1 MEKKKKFIWIV
12 VAILIVGAILGS
24 SYAFWVITARQKNE
38 NLVNSQCFKLSF
50 LESTNAISLLE
61 GYPMSDE
68 DGSSLTPYTFQI
80 KNECSAKAKYTLRL
94 EIDDTTTMNEKY
106 LKSRLNTKSIRKI
119 SELEETELTLENV
132 KKSYKLGEFIIN
144 GNSEEEYE
152 LRIWIDGGVTSDN
165 LEVMNQVFSAKVSV
179 EGDYEGTYTE
189 SILNGTDP
197 VLSEGL
203 IPVTIDNDG
212 TVKKADVNQE
222 WYKYADK
229 KWANAVIL
237 NDESVKYRDNEVIPE
252 SNIES
257 YFVWIPRYRYQIFDH
272 GMYYELSDTVEN
284 KAQEI
289 KIEFE
294 NKETQL
300 SKGSKKGDWLTHSA
314 FTSFD
319 VNGIWVGKFET
330 GYKGSTNTESAQKN
344 VIEPES
350 IQIKPNVNSWRKIQP
365 VNAFYSSYDY
375 KRSFD
380 SHMMKNT
387 EWGAVAYL
395 SHSKYGSMSGVRINN
410 NSNYVTG
417 YASVKEPTCGY
428 TGTNE
433 ECNRYGNTEDITKPW
448 NTSIG
453 YLASTTGNIS
463 GIYDMSG
470 GAWEYMM
477 AVMTDKNGKPISGRN
492 SIYNSGFN
500 GPFGCPT
507 CDNDTSGLTE
517 LTTGLDFPM
526 DLKYYDVYSYATNDE
541 TYTRRILGDATGE
554 MGPFAPVIY
563 GSQNR
568 QIGSWYAADSN
579 FIHYG
584 DPWFRRGGD
593 FPNGLGS
600 SLFGFSREL
609 GRMHNSDSFRVV
621 LTM

>member
-24 SYAFWVITARQKNE
+24 SYAFWVITAEQKNE

-289 KIEFE
+289 KIVFE

-300 SKGSKKGDWLTHSA
+300 SKGSKKGDWLTHPA

-319 VNGIWVGKFET
+319 TNGIWVGKFET
-330 GYKGSTNTESAQKN
+330 GYKGSADTVSSESNTN
-344 VIEPES
+344 EPEKV
-350 IQIKPNVNSWRKIQP
+350 QIKPNVNSWRKIQIA
-365 VNAFYSSYDY
+365 NAFFTSYDY

-395 SHSKYGSMSGVRINN
+395 QHSKYGSQTSVRINN
-410 NSNYVTG
+410 HSGYMTG

-428 TGTNE
+428 TGKNDT
-433 ECNRYGNTEDITKPW
+433 CNQYGTESSVTQPW
-448 NTSIG
+448 NTTIG

-470 GAWEYMM
+470 GAHEYVMGI
-477 AVMTDKNGKPISGRN
+477 MTDKNGNPMSGRN
-492 SIYNSGFN
+492 SKYNSGFN
-500 GPFGCPT
+500 GTFGCPT
-507 CDNDTSGLTE
+507 CDNDTSGLTS
-517 LTTGLDFPM
+517 LTTGKNFP
-526 DLKYYDVYSYATNDE
+526 KSEYYDIYSYIGQEIDRYNV
-541 TYTRRILGDATGE
+541 YQYRILGDATGE
-554 MGPFAPVIY
+554 MGPFATATY
-563 GSQNR
+563 SSQIR
-568 QIGSWYAADSN
+568 KIGSWHNDESW
-579 FIHYG
+579 FINSES
-584 DPWFRRGGD
+584 PWFSRGGAMTA
-593 FPNGLGS
+593 GTS
-600 SLFGFSREL
+600 SGIFNFA
-609 GRMHNSDSFRVV
+609 
-621 LTM
+621 